1 VNFVPMSELLIAAAS
16 GGYAVP
22 SFCAWNAESIEV
34 ILSTASDLKAPVIL
48 MNGPGE
54 FGLLSHIELGAV
66 AHALAKRFE
75 VRAALHLDH
84 GDSLPQVEACLAA
97 DYTSVMLDFSTRPFS
112 ENIAALQ
119 KVVSMAHPRGIT
131 VEGELGLIGQVDDM
145 SVEGT
150 KQSTLTDPAMAAEF
164 VQRTGIDALAVSIGN
179 AHGMYTT
186 LPHLEL
192 ELLAKL
198 KTATGIPLVLHGGS
212 GTPEADLRKAI
223 VLGIAKV
230 NVATELMNAVR
241 GSLQEQWNTGVNRWL
256 PLAQAAAMK
265 AITPVLEK
273 WFRLTGAV
281 GQA

>member
-1 VNFVPMSELLIAAAS
+1 MAELLGRAAS

-34 ILSTASDLKAPVIL
+34 ILSTAADLKAPVIL

-54 FGLLSHIELGAV
+54 FGLLSPIELGAV

-75 VRAALHLDH
+75 VQAALHLDH
-84 GDSLPQVEACLAA
+84 GNSIAQVECCLAA
-97 DYTSVMLDFSTRPFS
+97 NYTSVMLDFSTRPFA
-112 ENIAALQ
+112 ENIGALQ
-119 KVVSMAHPRGIT
+119 KVVGMAHPRGVT
-131 VEGELGLIGQVDDM
+131 VEGELGLIGQVDDV
-145 SVEGT
+145 SVESGRH
-150 KQSTLTDPAMAAEF
+150 STLTDPEMAAEF
-164 VQRTGIDALAVSIGN
+164 VKKAGIDALAVSIGN

-186 LPHLEL
+186 LPHLDI

-198 KTATGIPLVLHGGS
+198 KAATGIPLVLHGGS
-212 GTPEADLRKAI
+212 GTPEADLRQAI
-223 VLGIAKV
+223 SRGIAKV

-241 GSLQEQWNTGVNRWL
+241 ESLLEQWNSGRNRWL
-256 PLAQAAAMK
+256 PLAQAAAGK